1 MTRGTAY
8 EKVQSIVTSLEE
20 MPGCRLPAEREL
32 AGDLGVSR
40 GALRRALARLE
51 SEGRIWRHVGRG
63 TFIGQCPDN
72 DRHGI
77 DALPKTLSPPEVMEA
92 RRLLEP
98 NIARLAAVR
107 STIADIER
115 MEECLRKGEAAKD
128 IASFEL
134 WDSLLHQAIAKGAH
148 NSLLFLVFDIINAGR
163 DNDLWGKIKQ
173 QSLTITRMQRHAR
186 DHVNIVDA
194 IRARDA
200 ARASQLMQ
208 EHLDA
213 IAREIFEKS
222 GVVFIP

>member
-1 MTRGTAY
+1 MSRGAAY
-8 EKVQSIVTSLEE
+8 EKVVSIVASLEE
-20 MPGCRLPAEREL
+20 MSGCRLPAERDL

-63 TFIGQCPDN
+63 TFIGQRPDN
-72 DRHGI
+72 DRHGV
-77 DALPKTLSPPEVMEA
+77 DAFPKTLSPPEVMEA

-115 MEECLRKGEAAKD
+115 MEECLRKGEAATD

-148 NSLLFLVFDIINAGR
+148 NGLLLMVFDIINAGR
-163 DNDLWGKIKQ
+163 DNALWGKIKK
-173 QSLTITRMQRHAR
+173 QSLTKTRMQRHAR
-186 DHVNIVDA
+186 EHANIVGA

-200 ARASQLMQ
+200 ARACQLMQ
-208 EHLDA
+208 EHLDF
-213 IAREIFEKS
+213 ISREIFEKS
-222 GVVFIP
+222 GVAFIP